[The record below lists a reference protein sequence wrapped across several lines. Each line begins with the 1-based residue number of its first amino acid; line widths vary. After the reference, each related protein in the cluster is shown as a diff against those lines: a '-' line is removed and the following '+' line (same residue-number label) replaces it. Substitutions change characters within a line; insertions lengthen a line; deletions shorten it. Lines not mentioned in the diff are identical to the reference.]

1 MCLTVWN
8 AAAVLDHRNGHPP
21 VPGYT
26 RTRHHIGHL
35 GPGDLWCPDPEGTPH
50 TVITVNRRAG
60 RIVLTDQCGV
70 AYHYLPGEVIGTAV
84 PDPWIRTHHV
94 GHRVTANGGHP
105 AGFSLDVAR
114 WATVPA
120 RARR

>member
-1 MCLTVWN
+1 MCLTVSN
-8 AAAVLDHRNGHPP
+8 AAVVLDHREGHPP

-35 GPGDLWCPDPEGTPH
+35 TPGDLWCPDPEGAPH

-60 RIVLTDQCGV
+60 WIMLIDQYGI
-70 AYHYLPGEVIGTAV
+70 AHQYLPGEVIGTAV
-84 PDPWIRTHHV
+84 PDPRIRPHHIGRQV
-94 GHRVTANGGHP
+94 ANGVHP
-105 AGFSLDVAR
+105 AGLSLDVAR

-120 RARR
+120 QARR